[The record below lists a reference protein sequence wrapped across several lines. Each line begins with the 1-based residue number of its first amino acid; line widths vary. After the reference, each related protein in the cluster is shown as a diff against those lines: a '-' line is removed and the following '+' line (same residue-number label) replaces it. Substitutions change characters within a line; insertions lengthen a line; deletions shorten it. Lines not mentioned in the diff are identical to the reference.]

1 MNYSR
6 AFTAV
11 FDDKNWISK
20 ILIAGLIGLIP
31 VIGQI
36 YLLGWM
42 VEIVRRVKAG
52 REDILPTTHF
62 AYFLTLGLK
71 VVVVGLIYSIPV
83 LILSGIMQL
92 ITAGANN
99 ADADFF
105 TVFFAGM
112 GCVGSFLG
120 IVLNFVIGMLG
131 TYGIIKIAETDQ
143 IKACLDFSDAFNCIK
158 NNISVFVIV
167 ELLSIV
173 TGLIQ
178 SAGLIICVGIIFTIP
193 YGIAVDAHLIGQL
206 WDNLKSYTGKKDT
219 VRGSVNEPKADD
231 VVEEAPFRMV
241 QDIEND
247 VRETAEE
254 TVEAAEEAAED
265 VIEDVKED
273 LSEAAETV
281 QENAE
286 NVVED
291 AAETVEEVKEDLT
304 EAAENLQEN
313 AEDAVDT
320 AAETAEQ
327 VRENISDVLNGEAG
341 SDTENT
347 DNNDKDLPSF
357 E

>member
-20 ILIAGLIGLIP
+20 ILIAGLIALIP

-52 REDILPTTHF
+52 REDILPATHF
-62 AYFLTLGLK
+62 SYFLTLGLK

-112 GCVGSFLG
+112 GCVGGILG
-120 IVLNFVIGMLG
+120 VVLNFAIGMLG
-131 TYGIIKIAETDQ
+131 TYGIIRIAETDQ

-158 NNISVFVIV
+158 NNLSVFVIV

-178 SAGLIICVGIIFTIP
+178 SAGLIICIGIIFTVP
-193 YGIAVDAHLIGQL
+193 YGMAVDAHLIGQL
-206 WDNLKSYTGKKDT
+206 WNNLRSYPGKKDS

-247 VRETAEE
+247 VRETAAE
-254 TVEAAEEAAED
+254 TAASAEEAAAD
-265 VIEDVKED
+265 VIDDVKDD
-273 LSEAAETV
+273 LAEAAETV
-281 QENAE
+281 QEKAE
-286 NVVED
+286 DTVEAAADVVEDAKEDLAEAAETVQEKAED
-291 AAETVEEVKEDLT
+291 AAETVT
-304 EAAENLQEN
+304 ETSEQVQEN
-313 AEDAVDT
+313 ITDILD
-320 AAETAEQ
+320 
-327 VRENISDVLNGEAG
+327 GEAK
-341 SDTENT
+341 SDT